1 MKPRPTSQLL
11 AMVRVTDVED
21 EEAPTVLIVDN
32 NQMAIHRLKQIFN
45 QRGFSVEICE
55 DGDKAVDEYIRLS
68 PELVVMALDIPSLDG
83 HLAALEMREHGG
95 DCRLILTAPSRQA
108 DLAIDAAFSAGAVA
122 WLEKPISPKTVEAV
136 WEMVLGPIPEAPGLE
151 DLDDLYPDDGLQKI
165 TVEDDSTV
173 LVLPEPIINIDND
186 TVIEFPVITPKKKSS
201 RGKRLVAIL
210 VLFSLIGG
218 LVWYFRDKLPF

>member
-122 WLEKPISPKTVEAV
+122 WLEKPISAKTVEAV
-136 WEMVLGPIPEAPGLE
+136 WERVLGPIPEAPGLE
-151 DLDDLYPDDGLQKI
+151 DLDDLYPADGLQKI
-165 TVEDDSTV
+165 TVEDDNAV

-186 TVIEFPVITPKKKSS
+186 TVIEVPVTTPKSKSS
-201 RGKRLVAIL
+201 RGKRVATIL
-210 VLFSLIGG
+210 VLFSIIGG
-218 LVWYFRDKLPF
+218 LVWYFRANLPL